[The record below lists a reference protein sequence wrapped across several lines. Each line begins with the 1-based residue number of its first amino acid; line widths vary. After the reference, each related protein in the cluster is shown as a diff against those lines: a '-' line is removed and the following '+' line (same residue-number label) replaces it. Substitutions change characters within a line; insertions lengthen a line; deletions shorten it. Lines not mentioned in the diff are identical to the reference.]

1 MDKFPLEDA
10 RARCTD
16 LRLRLFD
23 NGFDPLPN
31 ENKIPRLKDWSRVKI
46 TEDMIRSR
54 TWARSNKT
62 RDTGIR
68 CGDVVALDW
77 DINDKSLLNDLLDL
91 VIDQKIIEESPFVR
105 IGMKPREMWIYRTKE
120 KIGKRSTGFFARPG
134 ADPDDKSEQV
144 EILGAGCQFAAFGQR
159 DPTTA
164 YTWPVN
170 SLADYKLMD
179 LPLITAAQVEALKDF
194 AVLFFEERGLVRK
207 SAEGGTDEGYTHAY
221 DLTPDMI
228 FDVRNIGNMTVAE
241 MQTYLEGQP
250 ENTEL
255 RCRVQALRPGTSG
268 SLAGQASLSNGVVC
282 ISDHGSYTSHF
293 PADLASNNNIEALGT
308 LLAERPA
315 AAMFARPEPVLRRQ
329 RSMELDRHGVYEDNY
344 GIVLDRYIYV
354 AELDTVADVVTNRFD
369 IPLANFRNMMAPY
382 YTVELGPKKGETL
395 HYLADQWLR
404 DKDRREVRLALMRP
418 DKPYPLYEEKG
429 DGYFNTYRD
438 HDLPTHGQPA
448 LGFDLLEK
456 LLPVPAERHYFTQWL
471 SFKVQFPDTRGPG
484 VMMVANDSYGTGRGT
499 LIELVSKMFAPGLVR
514 EIDFETLAGRGTQGQ
529 YNEWLADAVIVAVNE
544 AQEVTGS
551 AWRNRTNLYEHLKEV
566 IDPGKHSVYVKRKG
580 LKNYM
585 GRTSASLLIMTN
597 HADSVAIPKGDRR
610 IAVLENG
617 EKQPQEYWNRFRAW
631 MAEDANVGAFVEQ
644 LKKYPLDGYQ
654 PYAPPPMTHAK
665 TDMIDASTSSLDQ
678 AVNHVL
684 DAMTGSLLTREQL
697 VLALERYVVE
707 YSVEMPTDWQKAIL
721 SIYQRR
727 TRTPLGGPSAILI
740 DGKMRFIRQL
750 RQPPAGTFDTEKGT
764 VSEVLLNGPVTRPL
778 QNAAKAVNL
787 G

>member
-91 VIDQKIIEESPFVR
+91 VVDQKIIEESPFVR

-293 PADLASNNNIEALGT
+293 PADLASNDNIEALGT

>member
-91 VIDQKIIEESPFVR
+91 VVDQKIIEESPFVR

>member
-293 PADLASNNNIEALGT
+293 PADLASNDNIEALGT

-750 RQPPAGTFDTEKGT
+750 RQPPAGTFDTEKGA

>member
-91 VIDQKIIEESPFVR
+91 VVDQKIIEESPFVR

-134 ADPDDKSEQV
+134 ADPDDKTEQV

-221 DLTPDMI
+221 DLTPDMV

-293 PADLASNNNIEALGT
+293 PADLASNDNIEALGT

-727 TRTPLGGPSAILI
+727 TRTPLGGPSAVLI

>member
-293 PADLASNNNIEALGT
+293 PADLASNDNIEALGT

-707 YSVEMPTDWQKAIL
+707 YSVEMPVDWQKAIL

>member
-293 PADLASNNNIEALGT
+293 PADLASNDNIEALGT

-665 TDMIDASTSSLDQ
+665 TDMIDASTSALDQ

-750 RQPPAGTFDTEKGT
+750 RQPPAGTFDTEKGA

>member
-293 PADLASNNNIEALGT
+293 PADLASNDNIEALGT

-329 RSMELDRHGVYEDNY
+329 QALELDRHGVYEDNY

-665 TDMIDASTSSLDQ
+665 VDMIDASTSSLDQ
-678 AVNHVL
+678 AVNHVM

-707 YSVEMPTDWQKAIL
+707 YSVEMPVDWQKAIL

>member
-1 MDKFPLEDA
+1 MDRFPLEDA

-91 VIDQKIIEESPFVR
+91 VVDQKIIEESPFVR

-293 PADLASNNNIEALGT
+293 PADLASNDNIEALGM